1 MENPESKIQELT
13 FIEQN
18 LQNLLFEKQALNL
31 ELSEVESALT
41 QLNNSKDEVFKLL
54 GNLLVRHDKSKM
66 LEELNEKKKILE
78 LRLSSLEKQEELF
91 SKKLVELRKEI
102 LG

>member
-1 MENPESKIQELT
+1 MENSESKIQELT

-31 ELSEVESALT
+31 EHSEVESAFA
-41 QLNNSKDEVFKLL
+41 QVHNSKDEVFKLL
-54 GNLLVRHDKSKM
+54 GNLLVRYDKSKM
-66 LEELNEKKKILE
+66 IEELEEKKKILE
-78 LRLSSLEKQEELF
+78 LRLNALEKQEELL
-91 SKKLVELRKEI
+91 SKKLVDLRKKI

>member
-1 MENPESKIQELT
+1 MENSESKIQELT

-18 LQNLLFEKQALNL
+18 LQNLLFEKQASNI
-31 ELSEVESALT
+31 ELSEVESAFT

-54 GNLLVRHDKSKM
+54 GNILVRYDKSKM
-66 LEELNEKKKILE
+66 FEELEEKKKILE
-78 LRLSSLEKQEELF
+78 LRLNSLEKQEELL
-91 SKKLVELRKEI
+91 SKKLVDLRKEI